1 LNQPIVIETKARDV
15 GRISISINNS
25 ISTINSQNIGFW
37 TYTIGLLTAVPT
49 GDVVGLAAV
58 VIIESVEKQQTCKAS
73 SGSQLEGT
81 VSLSLLLSV
90 SMLNRSNGHETYRH
104 Q

>member
-1 LNQPIVIETKARDV
+1 VIETKARDV
-15 GRISISINNS
+15 ERISISINNR
-25 ISTINSQNIGFW
+25 IRTINSQNIGVW
-37 TYTIGLLTAVPT
+37 TYTVGLLAAVAI

-58 VIIESVEKQQTCKAS
+58 VTIESVEKQHTCKAS

-90 SMLNRSNGHETYRH
+90 SMLDRSNGHEMDRH

>member
-1 LNQPIVIETKARDV
+1 MNQPIVIETKARDV
-15 GRISISINNS
+15 ERISISINNS

-37 TYTIGLLTAVPT
+37 TYTVGLLAAVAT

-58 VIIESVEKQQTCKAS
+58 VIIESVEKQQTCMAS

-90 SMLNRSNGHETYRH
+90 SMLNRSNGHETYWH

>member
-1 LNQPIVIETKARDV
+1 MK
-15 GRISISINNS
+15 RIGISINNS

-37 TYTIGLLTAVPT
+37 TYTVGLLAAVAI

-58 VIIESVEKQQTCKAS
+58 VTIKSVEKQQTCKAS

-81 VSLSLLLSV
+81 VSLDPECNQYHFLIRIAELDHDV
-90 SMLNRSNGHETYRH
+90 
-104 Q
+104 QI